1 MKTIKNIKK
10 TISLMLAGKVMASQ
24 PLAEL
29 NGKVVLITGASKGI
43 GSSIFEELYQSGCK
57 VAILA
62 RNTEKLNEVLH
73 YKKSENMLIIE
84 GDVRN
89 FADCVNAVQETV
101 SHFGRLDVLI
111 NNAGTFI
118 EKPIEETTR
127 EELTKIIETNLN
139 GVIQTSIEASRI
151 MKKQKS
157 GTIINIGS
165 KISHNTNIMPNKTL
179 YAATKY
185 GVEGFS
191 FALNKELKTFG
202 CRCVCLMPG
211 TVNTFFSVQSGNYM
225 PPQRV
230 AQIVAQVIKFED
242 IDFEGIV
249 FKSVNQE
256 I

>member
-1 MKTIKNIKK
+1 MKTIKNLKK
-10 TISLMLAGKVMASQ
+10 TFSLMLANKVIASQ

-29 NGKVVLITGASKGI
+29 TGKVVLITGANKGI
-43 GSSIFEELYQSGCK
+43 GYAIFEELYQSECK
-57 VAILA
+57 VALFV
-62 RNTEKLNEVLH
+62 RNKEKLSDILLD
-73 YKKSENMLIIE
+73 KKGENILIVE

-89 FADCVNAVQETV
+89 FADCTKAVQETV
-101 SHFGRLDVLI
+101 SHFGKLDVLI

-118 EKPIEETTR
+118 EKPLEETTH
-127 EELTKIIETNLN
+127 EELAKMIETNLN
-139 GVIQTSIEASRI
+139 GVIQTSIEASKI

-191 FALNKELKTFG
+191 FALNKELKAFG

-211 TVNTFFSVQSGNYM
+211 TVNTFFSIQSGNYM

-249 FKSVNQE
+249 FKSVKQE